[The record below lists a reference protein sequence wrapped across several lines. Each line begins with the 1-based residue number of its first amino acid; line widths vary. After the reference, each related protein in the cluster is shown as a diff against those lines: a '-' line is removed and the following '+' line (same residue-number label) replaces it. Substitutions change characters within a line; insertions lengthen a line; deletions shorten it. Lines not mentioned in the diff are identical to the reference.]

1 MNYLI
6 DKTTIVFKLCLLFMI
21 VTLPFVYYIP
31 IWIPF
36 AMFAFFVLVII
47 GITTIATMYFILLS
61 MFTMNL
67 FQFIIAMIIL
77 PLAFIKFTDAAF
89 SKIFLK

>member
-6 DKTTIVFKLCLLFMI
+6 DKTTPIFRLCLLFMI

-36 AMFAFFVLVII
+36 AMFAFFVLIII
-47 GITTIATMYFILLS
+47 GISVVATILYIFFS
-61 MFTMNL
+61 MFTMNI
-67 FQFIIAMIIL
+67 FQFTIAMIII
-77 PLAFIKFTDAAF
+77 PFIFIKFIDAAF